1 MQGCSLLGLCLMK
14 APLDKR
20 THPTSSETQ
29 RLLAAL
35 PDLRLAVVFALV
47 VLLFFPGTAGASL
60 SPSSLVSSAAASS
73 SGSPWL
79 PAGSSAGLSWT
90 PEAWDAVSSSLLRW
104 SWPVLWVA
112 EMAVKS
118 CEVGSRSASSSCC
131 WFSFSPVSF
140 TIGCVESRQSSV
152 GSVRGLRLSAARWD
166 SLEDA
171 AFWLSNSLCLWKE
184 KTSK

>member
-104 SWPVLWVA
+104 SWSVLWVA